1 MSSMCSF
8 TIKVG
13 KEVDLGRSL
22 HPFAHKLM
30 LRNMNHDFGSSPVVN
45 VLSQQSAMLENILR
59 ACIGLSS
66 SQQNDFG
73 AQVKKFLRRKEEGT
87 TFLFSITN

>member
-1 MSSMCSF
+1 M
-8 TIKVG
+8 
-13 KEVDLGRSL
+13 
-22 HPFAHKLM
+22 
-30 LRNMNHDFGSSPVVN
+30 VN